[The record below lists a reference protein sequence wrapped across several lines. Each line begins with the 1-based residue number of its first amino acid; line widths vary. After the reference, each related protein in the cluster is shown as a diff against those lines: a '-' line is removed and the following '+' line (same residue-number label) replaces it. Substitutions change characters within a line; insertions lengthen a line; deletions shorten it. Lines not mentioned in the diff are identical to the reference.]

1 MVVVKP
7 ERPLT
12 VRLVMVVVAK
22 VEVALTVSPEVVL
35 KVNKDDVATGL
46 VPLPNKMSL
55 AVKAGAPVPPLA
67 TGRMPVTLVVRS
79 TADGAMSA
87 VLTKPLNRAP
97 PLVERT
103 RPAVVR
109 EDRVVEPLTVS

>member
-1 MVVVKP
+1 M
-7 ERPLT
+7 T
-12 VRLVMVVVAK
+12 VSWVAVVVAK
-22 VEVALTVSPEVVL
+22 VEVALTVRPPAVV
-35 KVNKDDVATGL
+35 KVKLVL
-46 VPLPNKMSL
+46 VPTAEVPEPNKMSL

-79 TADGAMSA
+79 TAEGAMSA

-97 PLVERT
+97 AEVERT
-103 RPAVVR
+103 KPAVVR